1 MGGFMKGRPALFLD
15 RDGIINH
22 DGAGYTH
29 KIEDF
34 VFRDGI
40 FNLCRLAQALGM
52 ALVVVTNQAG
62 IGRGYYSE
70 ADFQSLTAWMLAR
83 FAEHDIQFASV
94 EHCPDHPVHGIGP
107 YQRENPRRK
116 PGPGMIL
123 DASARYGLD
132 RENSVMIGDRVS
144 DMLAALAAGVGT
156 RILLAE
162 GAEAAAAP
170 SGTIIL
176 PDGALAE
183 AAEIIL
189 ALPHLRERKRA

>member
-1 MGGFMKGRPALFLD
+1 MTGRPALFLD

-40 FNLCRLAQALGM
+40 FNLCQMAQARGL

-83 FAEHDIQFASV
+83 FAEQDIHFTAV
-94 EHCPDHPVHGIGP
+94 EYCPDHPEHGIGP
-107 YQRENPRRK
+107 YRRENPRRK

-123 DASARYGLD
+123 DASARHGLD
-132 RENSVMIGDRVS
+132 TASSVMIGDRAS

-156 RILLAE
+156 RLLLTND
-162 GAEAAAAP
+162 AEAKSAP
-170 SGTIIL
+170 PGTIIL

-189 ALPHLRERKRA
+189 ALPHLQERKPP

>member
-1 MGGFMKGRPALFLD
+1 VGKFMTGRPALFLD
-15 RDGIINH
+15 RDGVINH

-34 VFRDGI
+34 LFRDGI
-40 FNLCRLAQALGM
+40 FNLCRMAQARGL

-70 ADFQSLTAWMLAR
+70 GDFQSLTAWMLAR
-83 FAEHDIQFASV
+83 FAEHDIHFTSV

-107 YQRENPRRK
+107 YRRENPRRK

-144 DMLAALAAGVGT
+144 DMLAALAAEVGT
-156 RILLAE
+156 RVLLAE
-162 GAEAAAAP
+162 GAEAAVAP
-170 SGTIIL
+170 PGTIIL
-176 PDGALAE
+176 PDGALTE

-189 ALPHLRERKRA
+189 ALPHLREGKRA